1 MIVYVFFW
9 SWYNKNML
17 QTRTKIKTHNVE
29 TRSSKKGYSISYQ
42 EKLDS
47 AIFDAKKSKNVETV
61 KGFLK
66 DVRTW

>member
-1 MIVYVFFW
+1 
-9 SWYNKNML
+9 ML
-17 QTRTKIKTHNVE
+17 QTRTKINTHNVVN
-29 TRSSKKGYSISYQ
+29 RSSKKGYSVSYQ